1 MITTNKGIPRVIEHH
16 YEKVNGIRFYLENK
30 IKALSEMLIFV
41 NCTLIRE
48 TINGKV
54 E

>member
-1 MITTNKGIPRVIEHH
+1 MK
-16 YEKVNGIRFYLENK
+16 KVNGKCIRFYLENK